1 MAILADGRAG
11 FARQE
16 RQTVHAG
23 VVRFGLIL
31 MTTGAGAR
39 QVQFEHR
46 RMRVP
51 GRHHVVLAVAI
62 GAGGRCGGAHGAAH
76 AVDARGID
84 IRLLLV
90 ADRAVHRLRRDVVV
104 GMIPGEIAVATGAQV
119 GLVDGSRE
127 FRRIDKQRNDLAD
140 RIGLVQVFISMA
152 FQAVAVGDD
161 FRPDCREGDTRNQQV
176 TERHFPEAIHTLC
189 TQWPCGA
196 VPTTHIL
203 ANALLP

>member
-31 MTTGAGAR
+31 MTTGA
-39 QVQFEHR
+39 VHR
-46 RMRVP
+46 SGCKIVVRMTR
-51 GRHHVVLAVAI
+51 GQIAVAI
-62 GAGGRCGGAHGAAH
+62 GATVGPVAGGG
-76 AVDARGID
+76 
-84 IRLLLV
+84 
-90 ADRAVHRLRRDVVV
+90 
-104 GMIPGEIAVATGAQV
+104 Q
-119 GLVDGSRE
+119 
-127 FRRIDKQRNDLAD
+127 FRRIDEQRNDLAD
-140 RIGLVQVFISMA
+140 RVGLVQVFVSVA

-161 FRPDCREGDTRNQQV
+161 LGPDCREGDTRNQQV

-196 VPTTHIL
+196 VSTTHIL
-203 ANALLP
+203 ANALPP